1 MNTKMKYLS
10 LCLLFVIQS
19 IGLLAQVTQVS
30 QDDKNYQ
37 IQKVY
42 DDNGDVISYVQVYK
56 DKLGRTEQVLT
67 KDLEN
72 NRVLAQQTIYDHLG
86 RAAIQSL
93 VAPIYTGTTE
103 MYCPDFMSNGVG
115 TRFLADDFD
124 QPNTSNNLIGEQFN
138 PSAVSNDI
146 KGTLG
151 WYYSN
156 QNDEEAYVPA
166 SNFPYSRVVYSN
178 DLRSKPILAAKA
190 GINNK
195 MGSGKEKRIFYTAD
209 SRELKYILPNRVRS
223 FKTITVDENG
233 LEEIAYSNSSGAIV
247 AKCYS
252 GLESVCNPQVN
263 RFNLDYV
270 KHKSEDIHVP
280 KNGQLFFE
288 INLRAQEVPNIHC
301 APMQPQDH
309 VKIILTDLMT
319 GRKLIENQDF
329 LYNPSV
335 TNEVVFINN
344 YANTS
349 RFLRISFSFDSSL
362 LSCYEGI
369 EFLPKERLPI
379 QKVKVVTD
387 YSDWTLYSYDYEGYL
402 INIVPPSV
410 VGCPSYN
417 PEIVDESFNEISVYN
432 PSQASP
438 TYIRNIIGESN
449 ENDLVLKTSMELDCT
464 FPSETL
470 RDYKFSFKL
479 MAGASHYRPDEE
491 PECDYPDTGVEVI
504 LGPEVEGES
513 EGEGGDDDF
522 DPDYTYFKDLDE
534 EYELS
539 RFVEDLVYGT
549 PIKPEILTDEPLEAV
564 EYNDK
569 LDEYVA
575 QNGGFKLPETINTA
589 FEPMDVISGNVDRV
603 AFSGWRSLVI
613 GTDPDYCF
621 YPDRHCNDGVWNC
634 GEDGTDFGGSCPPPK
649 DGGRN
654 PGPIKCNGRYI
665 KKRGT
670 FRLVIESQAFN
681 RASSQWEAVDLLE
694 GESLGKQK
702 YPKVSSKTLYV
713 DSKYDCTCATMLF
726 LNGQS
731 VYEGELDNDFI
742 LSYSKIRLVVTEIRY
757 APYREA
763 FLDVYSPLD
772 YNDPYQ
778 SLIGYFGA
786 LLKGEFNIAPKVDP
800 PNYIDPGVTSFNY
813 NFYGQL
819 TREKT
824 PDEGTKYFTY
834 DSQHRLKFTQSSVQA
849 VDGSFSYVDYD
860 NRGRVVETGVGRS
873 KPTGGLA
880 STVQFENQVDPRVIS
895 PGFTSTLDLLDDRF
909 GENANFQKLERHFID
924 YDIKSSDFP
933 VALTGYKHQ
942 FLKGKVTRTA
952 NENITSWYGYDQR
965 GRISWTVQS
974 VHALGKLFTIN
985 YTYNAQGNIELVDYQ
1000 REVAAEHFV
1009 HQYAYDA
1016 NGRLTNVITSTE
1028 NEENEFVNQ
1037 QNAAYEYYQHGP
1049 LKREEL
1055 GEELQGI
1062 DYVYTI
1068 NGQLK
1073 SINNPAA
1080 ASRDPGKD
1088 GVAGSPHANFEK
1100 DIFGMTLDYH
1110 KNDYI
1115 RNNTGI
1121 QSYTKHSY
1129 AFPSGELQVD
1139 EGWHNGNIAAVRW
1152 QTRTQVHSATPEFEG
1167 NQLIYAP
1174 EYDKRNRLIAAVF
1187 GTITTAN
1194 KGIQNTSEVPEPNVY
1209 SGPTPTYRNDYK
1221 VWGIKHD
1228 WNGNLTEL
1236 KRNGNNTSGLAM
1248 DNLVLNRVGNQLQYV
1263 TDAVATTTNYAGDL
1277 ENQASNNYIYDN
1289 GGRLVE
1295 DKLEENYMEY
1305 NSSNLTTTIY
1315 TDAEKTIKK
1324 AEYIYDERGTRL
1336 MKRLYSFSA
1345 PSGGG
1350 GEGEG
1355 TGEGEGSGEGEG
1367 PGSGEGELY
1376 LSSEQVYIRNHTG
1389 SLMAVINQE
1398 YTFEQT
1404 ATSTISLPT
1413 YGAGQL
1419 GMYNQSDGTYEYHL
1433 KDHLGNI
1440 RATIQGEKNGES
1452 EINLLSMQDYYPFGS
1467 PMPGRSIAN
1476 TAAYKQGY
1484 QGQQVD
1490 GETSFNAFELRL
1502 YDSRLG
1508 SWLTPDP
1515 YRQHLSPYMA
1525 MSNNP
1530 FSFIDPDG
1538 GFDDETTG
1546 YGQPDPN
1553 SASRGGYVSSNGGVS
1568 VAFENQYSMVSDHIA
1583 YLQGISDNYELRN
1596 NVELK
1601 YRFKTGEFGFWKDGY
1616 TTDSKF
1622 HFKRL
1627 DTKNMKVIASG
1638 DIDIFTEF
1646 TAVDLFGSGHGS
1658 GDVYGDEL
1666 LNTGKFTEVT
1676 GVLLS
1681 QSGSTFR
1688 LTNGAKGN
1696 ISPKMY
1702 SSGWNGGSRARI
1714 KTYGVKGI
1722 GSKLGFAGSL
1732 ITTGSVVNDI
1742 INGDLTAI
1750 NYLDAGVGI
1759 SGLTATGLGYA
1770 GYSIPIV
1777 GQAAGIYS
1785 VWRMSWDLG
1794 TLYGPSKWFGNNDK
1808 KWFE

>member
-1 MNTKMKYLS
+1 M
-10 LCLLFVIQS
+10 FVIQS

-103 MYCPDFMSNGVG
+103 MYYPDFMSNGVG

-288 INLRAQEVPNIHC
+288 INLRAQEVPNIYC

-387 YSDWTLYSYDYEGYL
+387 YSDWTLYSYDYEGHL

-1000 REVAAEHFV
+1000 REVSTEHFV

-1016 NGRLTNVITSTE
+1016 NGRLINVITSSE
-1028 NEENEFVNQ
+1028 NENNEFVNQ

-1110 KNDYI
+1110 KDDYT
-1115 RNNTGI
+1115 RSNTGI

-1187 GTITTAN
+1187 GTITNAN

-1236 KRNGNNTSGLAM
+1236 KRNGNTTSGLAM

-1355 TGEGEGSGEGEG
+1355 KGEGTGEG
-1367 PGSGEGELY
+1367 PGNGEGELY

-1404 ATSTISLPT
+1404 ATSTTSLPT

-1452 EINLLSMQDYYPFGS
+1452 EISLLSMQDYYPFGS
-1467 PMPGRSIAN
+1467 PMPGRSITN
-1476 TAAYKQGY
+1476 TSAYKQGY

-1508 SWLTPDP
+1508 GWLTPDP

-1530 FSFIDPDG
+1530 FSAVDPDG
-1538 GFDDETTG
+1538 GWDEEHG
-1546 YGQPDPN
+1546 
-1553 SASRGGYVSSNGGVS
+1553 NGEGFS
-1568 VAFENQYSMVSDHIA
+1568 GDQLNTFAYIDELYDQCPRCTAEQIGRLSDRMMVN
-1583 YLQGISDNYELRN
+1583 GFISPEYIQEMNTE
-1596 NVELK
+1596 
-1601 YRFKTGEFGFWKDGY
+1601 YRKTGEGTKSWKDENGVTFIREVHYY
-1616 TTDSKF
+1616 TAY
-1622 HFKRL
+1622 
-1627 DTKNMKVIASG
+1627 TKNIVGGGEILSNFLVFAG
-1638 DIDIFTEF
+1638 VAWG
-1646 TAVDLFGSGHGS
+1646 AVDLGTEHSTYTTTKGQTKDIYKPNGQVRSARAANAASFSKFVRGGSYAIAGA
-1658 GDVYGDEL
+1658 
-1666 LNTGKFTEVT
+1666 
-1676 GVLLS
+1676 GVLLDVVAVS
-1681 QSGSTFR
+1681 KGEMHPAKAGLNTIMTGVGLYGGPVGWSVSGAYFVIDSTV
-1688 LTNGAKGN
+1688 
-1696 ISPKMY
+1696 
-1702 SSGWNGGSRARI
+1702 GWENVLNS
-1714 KTYGVKGI
+1714 
-1722 GSKLGFAGSL
+1722 FNE
-1732 ITTGSVVNDI
+1732 ITTKNQSVLGPVWSPI
-1742 INGDLTAI
+1742 RMEG
-1750 NYLDAGVGI
+1750 
-1759 SGLTATGLGYA
+1759 GL
-1770 GYSIPIV
+1770 
-1777 GQAAGIYS
+1777 
-1785 VWRMSWDLG
+1785 
-1794 TLYGPSKWFGNNDK
+1794 K
-1808 KWFE
+1808 